1 MLELAPLLPP
11 LMLNITKGG
20 SHVPQCSVAR
30 SAWTLFTRLTQL
42 SKSQKSVGKPRRIH
56 KKEEEERKISPW
68 CCCCLVWT
76 WTRWVSFNHPKFPV
90 LDPSSKRR
98 WTRKKKESTRRRQLF
113 LSFSLPLSPSS
124 LMIELT
130 QRQMTRLSSSSD
142 MATGNLRLGF
152 PWCQSFGFIWKG
164 QKRTWRRHF
173 SPSTLI
179 THPPPPYVLY
189 SSKNKQ

>member
-1 MLELAPLLPP
+1 MSLAQPERYSRALRNFP
-11 LMLNITKGG
+11 
-20 SHVPQCSVAR
+20 SH
-30 SAWTLFTRLTQL
+30 
-42 SKSQKSVGKPRRIH
+42 KSLWENRAAFI
-56 KKEEEERKISPW
+56 KKEEERKISPW

-98 WTRKKKESTRRRQLF
+98 WTRKKKESTRRQLF
-113 LSFSLPLSPSS
+113 LSFSLPLFPSS

-179 THPPPPYVLY
+179 THPPICTVQF
-189 SSKNKQ
+189 KE